1 MLAWTSSEIHR
12 RKTQRKATKKEKEIV
27 QELREWAGQQL
38 NKNEDL
44 LSIKERAL
52 DELRYRNVNL
62 KRIKNRDARVRN
74 NRMFQEDQGAFYR
87 KTQGTEQLRGEV
99 PDMEKFEEFW
109 GGIWEDETETPNRKW
124 MNTVAKKI
132 REKVKYVQEF
142 TIPEKNF
149 YDIVKKR
156 KNWSAPGIDRIQ
168 NFWWKTLKGAWKS
181 VIRCFTRWREQPE
194 VIPDWLTQGR
204 TVLLPKTEDLS
215 NERNYRPIT
224 CLNTCYK
231 IFTGMIGK
239 YMKEHAQRN
248 KIWDRSQLGTCSG
261 VLGTVQQLLIDAAI
275 MDEVRNQQRNLA
287 MAFYDYQ
294 KAYNMVR
301 HDWMIRV
308 YRWMGIQEKVVKVLI
323 KLMKGWKTRLEVTQ
337 NGKVKTSRLLNILKG
352 FLQGDSY
359 APVGFCLTEVP
370 VSMLLEETD
379 GYKMGQKDE
388 ERVKRTHSLF
398 IDDLKTY
405 QENQQ
410 KLEIANET
418 IVKASMDTG
427 ACYGVKKCAEIV
439 FKKGKMIK
447 GEGLTV
453 LEEKMKARD
462 PNKNEIYTFLGC
474 EQANKIDVKLV
485 MERVKKE
492 IRKRLEHLTSLNL
505 NDQNL
510 MKAINSRVIPVA
522 GYVMNVCHLGKN
534 ELDELDKLVKNV
546 LRREGFHGRQSSDER
561 LYRKRT

>member
-1 MLAWTSSEIHR
+1 
-12 RKTQRKATKKEKEIV
+12 
-27 QELREWAGQQL
+27 
-38 NKNEDL
+38 
-44 LSIKERAL
+44 
-52 DELRYRNVNL
+52 
-62 KRIKNRDARVRN
+62 
-74 NRMFQEDQGAFYR
+74 
-87 KTQGTEQLRGEV
+87 
-99 PDMEKFEEFW
+99 
-109 GGIWEDETETPNRKW
+109 
-124 MNTVAKKI
+124 
-132 REKVKYVQEF
+132 
-142 TIPEKNF
+142 
-149 YDIVKKR
+149 
-156 KNWSAPGIDRIQ
+156 
-168 NFWWKTLKGAWKS
+168 
-181 VIRCFTRWREQPE
+181 
-194 VIPDWLTQGR
+194 
-204 TVLLPKTEDLS
+204 
-215 NERNYRPIT
+215 
-224 CLNTCYK
+224 
-231 IFTGMIGK
+231 
-239 YMKEHAQRN
+239 MKEHAERN
-248 KIWDRSQLGTCSG
+248 NIWDRSQLGTCSG
-261 VLGTVQQLLIDAAI
+261 VLGTVDQLLIDATI

-287 MAFYDYQ
+287 VAFYDYQ
-294 KAYNMVR
+294 KAYDMVQ

-379 GYKMGQKDE
+379 GCKMGQKDE

-427 ACYGVKKCAEIV
+427 ACYGVKKCTEIV

-453 LEEKMKARD
+453 LEEKMEVLD

-474 EQANKIDVKLV
+474 EQANKIDMKRV

-492 IRKRLEHLTSLNL
+492 IRKRLDHLTGLNL

-561 LYRKRT
+561 LHTKKTEGGRGLKSFKEVYDETRTRVACYMATSTNEWIAAAWRNEIRKEQTSLKKEKLKE